1 MALAAPQPQAVLDYA
16 SPRPRGK
23 LRLPA
28 RSQLHVVRDD
38 AGVAVLETL
47 SGQGR
52 AIFAITFAALTL
64 VAMVWVISD
73 QFGLLS
79 GRLRPG
85 AAAAAVFGGVLW
97 VGGLMSMLKVID
109 STWRRTVLRVD
120 AAGVSLEFSS
130 PLARRAYRWEAA
142 QVEEVR
148 VERTSEAAYPPLAE
162 LQLHAAGMPIVHLF
176 TDHLE
181 EELTLIAQS
190 ARAALGLPPA
200 YTAPPPIAPPVI
212 ARPMVANP
220 AEPPPLPP
228 AREPVNLAEKL
239 ALFTD
244 HWQPRVVGALNG
256 QHVKL
261 AKLLGEFVWHRHDF
275 EDELFL
281 VISGR
286 LTIQFR
292 DRDVAL
298 QPGEFL
304 IVPRGVE
311 HRPVAPEEVHVL
323 LFEPAGTLNTG
334 NVREARTVEQLPWL

>member
-1 MALAAPQPQAVLDYA
+1 MALAPTQPHAVLDYA

-28 RSQLHVVRDD
+28 RSQLAVVRDET
-38 AGVAVLETL
+38 GVAVLETL
-47 SGQGR
+47 TGQGR
-52 AIFAITFAALTL
+52 AIFAISFAALTL

-79 GRLRPG
+79 GRVRTG
-85 AAAAAVFGGVLW
+85 AAAAAVIGGLLW
-97 VGGLMSMLKVID
+97 VGGLMAILRVID
-109 STWRRTVLRVD
+109 NTWRRTVLRVD
-120 AAGVSLEFSS
+120 ADGVSLEFSS
-130 PLARRAYRWEAA
+130 PLARRAYRWEVA
-142 QVEEVR
+142 QIEEVR
-148 VERTSEAAYPPLAE
+148 IERTSEAAYPPLGE

-190 ARAALGLPPA
+190 ARATLRLPPPE
-200 YTAPPPIAPPVI
+200 TAPPIAPPVI
-212 ARPMVANP
+212 ARVA
-220 AEPPPLPP
+220 ERPPP
-228 AREPVNLAEKL
+228 AVEPVNLAEKL
-239 ALFTD
+239 ALFSD
-244 HWQPRVVGALNG
+244 HWHPRVVGALNG

-311 HRPVAPEEVHVL
+311 HRPVAPEEVQVL

-334 NVREARTVEQLPWL
+334 NVRDARTVEKLPWL